1 MKLEKFGSFELPAT
15 SIETL
20 LRLAKLRQSDVFVDL
35 GTGTGPVVIRAIELS
50 NVKMVL
56 QLMMYTTTTDES
68 SKNAES

>member
-56 QLMMYTTTTDES
+56 QSMMYTTTTDES